1 MLDPLGD
8 DRRLRRHVE
17 HRLRV
22 RRRPGREAQ
31 RRARRRRPQRV
42 IDRLEESRNHILGAA
57 SCCPTGR
64 EAARPASPTL
74 GCLRESGRSSK
85 RRRRWRTAP
94 SWSSAGR
101 EGLGREVA
109 QHYADAGRDVVVTGR
124 DQAASESCA
133 AEIGG
138 ATRGIALDL
147 AEPQAIA
154 ERLADVGDV
163 QYLVLAAIERDSNT
177 VRAYDIAAA
186 LRLVTLK
193 LVGYTEVI
201 HALAPRLAA
210 DSAILIFGGLAR
222 DRPYPG
228 STTVTTVNGGVTGLV
243 RTLVIELAPTR
254 VNALHPAIVG
264 DSPQWRDMPPERHDA
279 LVQRTPTGRLVTMA
293 EVVEAS
299 RFLLENQAI
308 NGINLAVDGGWLCM

>member
-1 MLDPLGD
+1 M
-8 DRRLRRHVE
+8 
-17 HRLRV
+17 
-22 RRRPGREAQ
+22 
-31 RRARRRRPQRV
+31 
-42 IDRLEESRNHILGAA
+42 A
-57 SCCPTGR
+57 SSTVVVVGGTR
-64 EAARPASPTL
+64 
-74 GCLRESGRSSK
+74 
-85 RRRRWRTAP
+85 
-94 SWSSAGR
+94 
-101 EGLGREVA
+101 GLGREVA
-109 QHYADAGRDVVVTGR
+109 QSYADRGRDVVVTGR
-124 DQAASESCA
+124 DQASAETCA

-138 ATRGIALDL
+138 STRGVALDL
-147 AEPQAIA
+147 TEPDTIA
-154 ERLADVGDV
+154 DGLSDIGEV
-163 QYLVLAAIERDSNT
+163 QYLVLAAIERDANT

-201 HALAPRLAA
+201 HSLVPRLAA
-210 DSAILIFGGLAR
+210 ESAILIFGGLAR

-264 DSPQWRDMPPERHDA
+264 DSPQWRDMPPERFEA

-308 NGINLAVDGGWLCM
+308 NGINLPVDGGWLCM